1 MNVFRLVLCLAGLT
15 AYLVVK
21 QWINS
26 SPAPLTPEDSSPSA
40 APRLPVSH
48 QAHGNPCLDA
58 RAHTEVAK
66 VGNTVEP
73 GK

>member
-21 QWINS
+21 QWLHSSPIPPTPENS
-26 SPAPLTPEDSSPSA
+26 SSV

-48 QAHGNPCLDA
+48 QARRDSRPDA
-58 RAHTEVAK
+58 KAHADVVK
-66 VGNTVEP
+66 VGHIVES
-73 GK
+73 GE